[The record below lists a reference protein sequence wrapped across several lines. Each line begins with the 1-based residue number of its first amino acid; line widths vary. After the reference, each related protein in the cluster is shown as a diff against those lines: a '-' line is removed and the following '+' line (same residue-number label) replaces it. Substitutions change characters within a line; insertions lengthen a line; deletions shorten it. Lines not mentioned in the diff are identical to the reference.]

1 MSQLIP
7 RDKLF
12 GNPQRVGLQISPNGE
27 NLAWIAPKDGVLNVW
42 IAPLEFPDE
51 AAPVTDD
58 RHRGIRFYTWS
69 KAGDSILYFQDRDG
83 DENWQMF
90 RVAVA
95 DRQEINLTP
104 YEEITTRLHALS
116 WDHPNT
122 AVIGLNDRDKSW
134 HDVYSVD
141 LKTGERTL
149 LFQNDGGFGNFHV
162 DRGLNLRL
170 AERTLEEGGR
180 EIFRF
185 RADGSELEKT
195 DFIRIPHE
203 DDLTTGVA
211 GFTRDGEDFYWLS
224 SLKGDKAGLYRKNFA
239 SGEETVI
246 GQHAKANVSQLLVH
260 PTSFKVEAYGANHI
274 QLEWAVVDES
284 VSADFEFLQSELS
297 GELQFLNRNAKDDL
311 WIVTRGVAESPNTS
325 YLYRRTD
332 KQLVDLG
339 SDRPEL
345 RSYSLHPMNGVVI
358 NSRDGLELVSYLT
371 LPNMASKTEAAR
383 EEETPFPMVLLVHG
397 GPWAR
402 DGYGFNPSH
411 QWLANRGYAVLSVNF
426 RGSSGFGKEFIN
438 AGDLE
443 WGRRMHDDLID
454 AVNWA
459 VAQGVADKDRIAIM
473 GGSYG
478 GYAALAGLTFTPETF
493 ACGVDIVGPSNLQ
506 TLIET
511 IPPYWKSFFENF
523 ARRMGDPRTE
533 EGRQLL
539 AERSPLNHVDKICRP
554 LLIAQG
560 ANDPRVKQAE
570 SDQIVEA
577 MQAKGRPVTYVL
589 YPDEGHGFARP
600 ENRLSFY
607 AITEQFLSL
616 HLGGE
621 AEPIGEALEP
631 ALLEVPEGGEHIP
644 GLKN

>member
-1 MSQLIP
+1 M
-7 RDKLF
+7 
-12 GNPQRVGLQISPNGE
+12 
-27 NLAWIAPKDGVLNVW
+27 
-42 IAPLEFPDE
+42 
-51 AAPVTDD
+51 
-58 RHRGIRFYTWS
+58 
-69 KAGDSILYFQDRDG
+69 
-83 DENWQMF
+83 
-90 RVAVA
+90 
-95 DRQEINLTP
+95 
-104 YEEITTRLHALS
+104 
-116 WDHPNT
+116 
-122 AVIGLNDRDKSW
+122 
-134 HDVYSVD
+134 
-141 LKTGERTL
+141 
-149 LFQNDGGFGNFHV
+149 
-162 DRGLNLRL
+162 
-170 AERTLEEGGR
+170 
-180 EIFRF
+180 
-185 RADGSELEKT
+185 
-195 DFIRIPHE
+195 
-203 DDLTTGVA
+203 TTGVA

-260 PTSFKVEAYGANHI
+260 PTSFRVEAYGANHI

-345 RSYSLHPMNGVVI
+345 KSYSLHPMNGVVI

-371 LPNMASKTEAAR
+371 LPNMTSKPEAAR

-577 MQAKGRPVTYVL
+577 MQAKGLPVTYVL